1 MAKKVL
7 LADDDP
13 VSRLV
18 MRAALE
24 QLGLEIVAAESGP
37 EAVSAMLWDRF
48 DIIVTDLI
56 MPKVDGWEVIRYAR
70 ETQKQARIVAVSG
83 GLAQRLDPDRALEVA
98 HMVGADIT
106 LLKPVTPAQLQAEVN
121 QLLSKPHPAHAA

>member
-56 MPKVDGWEVIRYAR
+56 MPKVDGWEVIRSAR

-106 LLKPVTPAQLQAEVN
+106 LLKPVTPA
-121 QLLSKPHPAHAA
+121 